1 MNKTAALAGKLLRT
15 ASDNPSLAPV
25 LMPKVARLMKQGQA
39 VETTIHD
46 ASADKQAGRD
56 TAAFAAWA
64 IARDKKYSLN
74 ECQAVLDRL
83 KVPFIALADR
93 KAPKRGPLA
102 VGETVSPD
110 AYSNTNEANADACKK
125 YHKQYGEV
133 EHIDRDGIAVRF
145 DDRKLIRFEGDNK
158 PGKSLGIGRATRP
171 SVVTERSEGRA
182 AIEVIYISDKNAKP
196 PTKSQIMQV
205 QDYVDKGLLKGEK
218 RNRSYYSGLALKQA
232 EGKNGYYFTVF
243 AQGRD
248 TFPRSVNPKKGTVL
262 YIGRLGGRPGGW
274 KAEYEKMMAVAGGE
288 GE

>member
-1 MNKTAALAGKLLRT
+1 MASDKFAGK
-15 ASDNPSLAPV
+15 
-25 LMPKVARLMKQGQA
+25 
-39 VETTIHD
+39 
-46 ASADKQAGRD
+46 D

-64 IARDKKYSLN
+64 IARGKKYTPD
-74 ECQAVLDRL
+74 ECRRVLDRL
-83 KVPFIALADR
+83 KVPFIAQSER

-110 AYSNTNEANADACKK
+110 MYNNNNEMNADACKK

-145 DDRKLIRFEGDNK
+145 DDGKLVRFEGDNK

-171 SVVTERSEGRA
+171 SVVSERQVGKA
-182 AIEVIYISDKNAKP
+182 AIEVIYLSDKNAKP
-196 PTKSQIMQV
+196 PTKSQTMAVLEYV
-205 QDYVDKGLLKGEK
+205 QKGELKGEK

-232 EGKNGYYFTVF
+232 ENKAGQMYFTVF

-248 TFPRSVNPKKGTVL
+248 TFPRSINPVKGTVL

-274 KAEYEKMMAVAGGE
+274 KADYEKMLAEVESEE
-288 GE
+288 G